1 MGVIVI
7 VIVPRVSAE
16 LSEVLHITTHMIM
29 WCSVLSV
36 FDSNWIELNWNIVLF
51 HLHMA
56 LHCIYCVY
64 VRIV

>member
-36 FDSNWIELNWNIVLF
+36 FDSN
-51 HLHMA
+51 
-56 LHCIYCVY
+56 
-64 VRIV
+64 